1 METQLTKSE
10 EIAFLTVLEKRI
22 KERLD
27 EVKGEERQSL
37 METFADTHCDRKA
50 LMVGDTKVGEI
61 VISLSTPKPV
71 IKPECM
77 SQALRELD
85 GAGLVDLAPSKG
97 WEDHFALVG
106 DQIVW
111 KDTGE
116 VCDWLMWQPSMV
128 KTASVRGI
136 KGDKVKNA
144 FGARLASINPVGL
157 LEGE

>member
-1 METQLTKSE
+1 MDNQLTKSE
-10 EIAFLTVLEKRI
+10 EIALLTVLEKRI

-27 EVKGEERQSL
+27 EVKSEERQAL
-37 METFADTHCDRKA
+37 MEGFSATHCDRKA

-61 VISLSTPKPV
+61 VISLSTPKPI

-77 SQALRELD
+77 SEALRALD
-85 GAGLVDLAPSKG
+85 EAGLVDLTPSKG
-97 WEDHFALVG
+97 WEDAFALVG
-106 DQIVW
+106 DSVVW

-136 KGDKVKNA
+136 KEEKVKTA
-144 FGARLASINPVGL
+144 FGARLATVNPIAM